1 MFEIMPLLVC
11 LKPVL
16 NYTSIRQLAC
26 IAEAM
31 LAMSGRVTMLGLSRW
46 TSEGGSYRTIQRFF
60 STQFNWPAIR
70 WLFARHHLLED
81 ENDTIVI
88 IGDEV
93 NVTKSGKKT
102 YGIGRFVSK
111 LYGKAVPSL
120 YFLNLTLLSVK
131 NRRSS
136 SIMMEQITP

>member
-1 MFEIMPLLVC
+1 MFKARFKLYINTPTGMYSRSYARYVGNFPLDKVEVIGQFKGSL
-11 LKPVL
+11 VL
-16 NYTSIRQLAC
+16 NST
-26 IAEAM
+26 
-31 LAMSGRVTMLGLSRW
+31 GL
-46 TSEGGSYRTIQRFF
+46 Q
-60 STQFNWPAIR
+60 

-81 ENDTIVI
+81 ENDTVVI

-102 YGIGRFVSK
+102 YGIGRFFSS

-136 SIMMEQITP
+136 SIMMEHARGDEKIFKG